1 MLFHTVCLVYLQQIY
16 SLFIWYL
23 SVQLTK
29 VFGMIL
35 IKKIGGVIILGSV
48 SITSTRTTINNNPDR
63 ITRITRIVSDN
74 EILTMKNKCNHRKT
88 FLNYIVTCYPKDVWQ
103 KYKVK
108 LLKFSSIKQKII
120 CAKSWLFN

>member
-1 MLFHTVCLVYLQQIY
+1 MLFHAVYCICLQQIY

-35 IKKIGGVIILGSV
+35 IKNMGGVIKLGSV

-74 EILTMKNKCNHRKT
+74 DLLTMINKCNHRKT
-88 FLNYIVTCYPKDVWQ
+88 FLNYIGTCYPKDVWQ
-103 KYKVK
+103 RISSAINDM
-108 LLKFSSIKQKII
+108 FSSKQNNI
-120 CAKSWLFN
+120 C